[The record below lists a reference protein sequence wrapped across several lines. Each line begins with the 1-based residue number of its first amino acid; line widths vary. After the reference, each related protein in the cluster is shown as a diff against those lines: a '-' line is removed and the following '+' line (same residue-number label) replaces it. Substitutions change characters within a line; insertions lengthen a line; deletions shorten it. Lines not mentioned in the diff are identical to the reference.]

1 MPPTPP
7 PDHLDIPRRVV
18 LIDLDWQEADLVP
31 ELLRR
36 AEFHVRLVAGDSED
50 NAGLRV
56 AELCGLPRTVELADL
71 TREIF
76 DLALLGEKSSRKAQV
91 ERLMTALGTPVV
103 APHTLMNGTH
113 ANGHGNGNGNGHLAH
128 GVEPGAARSSAPNIA
143 TIADLDLAL
152 ARALPDLA
160 PAPEAMPSSGSGVGA
175 DSLPGPDNR
184 EGLELALADWARQTG
199 VTSAVLHAGVGS
211 VVGPLSRVGEEDALL
226 DALIHLSLALETP
239 HVLSRVDGPDRGK
252 AWGAWPFR
260 TRGLRGVLA
269 AARFDPVEGRAQ
281 WEEAVQSLRVA
292 WERHERE
299 PRRAEAPTP
308 ASRPSAWLDREG
320 FAARLEAAVARN
332 RDEGVSFA
340 IYRMRFDEAREALDR
355 FCEGV
360 PQIMREQDP
369 ISRPH
374 HRDVLFLHEGPGASF
389 SHPRRRL
396 VSLWEEAWQ
405 QTGRPGPAPP
415 ILEER
420 IDLVGRDDAA
430 HFLATSGRWLGTD

>member
-1 MPPTPP
+1 
-7 PDHLDIPRRVV
+7 V

-36 AEFHVRLVAGDSED
+36 ADFHVRLVAGDSED

-76 DLALLGEKSSRKAQV
+76 DLALLGERSSRKAQV
-91 ERLMTALGTPVV
+91 ERLMTALGTPVA
-103 APHTLMNGTH
+103 APHSLMTGAH
-113 ANGHGNGNGNGHLAH
+113 ANGHGNGNGHHAH
-128 GVEPGAARSSAPNIA
+128 DAASETTASPAAGIA
-143 TIADLDLAL
+143 TIADLDAAL
-152 ARALPDLA
+152 ARALPDLIAA
-160 PAPEAMPSSGSGVGA
+160 PDATPASGAGA
-175 DSLPGPDNR
+175 ESLPGPDNR
-184 EGLELALADWARQTG
+184 EGLERALARWVGRTG
-199 VTSAVLHAGVGS
+199 VTSAVLHAGVGN
-211 VVGPLSRVGEEDALL
+211 VVAPLARVGEEDALL
-226 DALIHLSLALETP
+226 DALIHLSLALEAP

-269 AARFDPVEGRAQ
+269 AARFEPIEGRAQ

-299 PRRAEAPTP
+299 PRRAETP
-308 ASRPSAWLDREG
+308 VSPGPPSAWLDREA
-320 FAARLEAAVARN
+320 FAACLESAVVRN
-332 RDEGVSFA
+332 REEGVSFA
-340 IYRMRFDEAREALDR
+340 IYRMRFDEAREAFDR

-369 ISRPH
+369 ITRPH

-396 VSLWEEAWQ
+396 VMLWEEAWQ
-405 QTGRPGPAPP
+405 QAGRQGPAPP

-430 HFLATSGRWLGTD
+430 HFLATSERWLGVD